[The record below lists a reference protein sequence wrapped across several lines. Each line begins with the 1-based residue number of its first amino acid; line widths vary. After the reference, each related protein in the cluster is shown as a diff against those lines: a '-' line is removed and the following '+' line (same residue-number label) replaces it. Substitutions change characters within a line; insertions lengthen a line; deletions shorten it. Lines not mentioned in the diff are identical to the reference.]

1 MTQIYS
7 NPLKFFTS
15 PLSHCL
21 FPRLLPGIFS
31 GVKFNSRKS
40 QVCQGVRNMG
50 MKETLSPGPNFN
62 RPVKDLVYKDIGGV
76 RDNKVYRSIDLI

>member
-1 MTQIYS
+1 
-7 NPLKFFTS
+7 
-15 PLSHCL
+15 
-21 FPRLLPGIFS
+21 
-31 GVKFNSRKS
+31 
-40 QVCQGVRNMG
+40 MG